1 MNIFPSAEQRLNP
14 FQFYVDM
21 RHNNPVAYDDR
32 NNIWAVFR
40 YYDVQFILGDY
51 THFSSA
57 VPVPTKL
64 DANLQKEG
72 NEEEEQ
78 KMPFSRPSL
87 LKSDPPYH
95 RTLRGVVASAF
106 TPMIISKLEPRIEN
120 ITHDLLN
127 QVIEKGNMDLINDLA
142 YPLTVTVIAE
152 LLGVPSQDRNIFRRW
167 ADKLLSSAGSQLIA
181 EHHGSAKNL
190 VLIESEMDDYFN
202 AIIDKRTVNPESDL
216 ISNLIKAEAD
226 GHHLSREEIL
236 AFCTLILLAGHVT
249 TVNLIGNTILSLLQ
263 NPQEFKKLRTS
274 SPSLIPSTIKETLRY
289 RSPVQALF
297 RFTTQDITIGGAQK
311 IPSGQGIIVWLGSAN
326 HDESVFP
333 DPEKFDISRIP
344 HAHSHVAFGHGIHF
358 CLGAPL
364 ARLEARVA
372 LKIILERLQNLEL
385 DESSIEAIKPLD
397 SLIFHGVSQ
406 LPLRFT
412 PGNLIKANE
421 DQHARI

>member
-1 MNIFPSAEQRLNP
+1 MYYVSDLRSIDNTTTLNHSTKLAKTMNIFPSPEPRLSP
-14 FQFYVDM
+14 FQFYADM
-21 RHNNPVAYDDR
+21 RHNNPVAYDDS

-57 VPVPTKL
+57 ITPTKL
-64 DANLQKEG
+64 NNNLTKEG
-72 NEEEEQ
+72 NGEEEEKEK

-106 TPMIISKLEPRIEN
+106 TPMSISNLEPRIESV
-120 ITHDLLN
+120 THDLLN

-152 LLGVPSQDRNIFRRW
+152 LLGVPLQDRDIFRSW

-202 AIIDKRTVNPESDL
+202 AIIDKRTLSPQSDL

-236 AFCTLILLAGHVT
+236 AF
-249 TVNLIGNTILSLLQ
+249 S
-263 NPQEFKKLRTS
+263 
-274 SPSLIPSTIKETLRY
+274 
-289 RSPVQALF
+289 
-297 RFTTQDITIGGAQK
+297 
-311 IPSGQGIIVWLGSAN
+311 
-326 HDESVFP
+326 
-333 DPEKFDISRIP
+333 
-344 HAHSHVAFGHGIHF
+344 
-358 CLGAPL
+358 
-364 ARLEARVA
+364 
-372 LKIILERLQNLEL
+372 
-385 DESSIEAIKPLD
+385 
-397 SLIFHGVSQ
+397 
-406 LPLRFT
+406 
-412 PGNLIKANE
+412 
-421 DQHARI
+421 